1 MVGRGPSQGPG
12 PSRLRTWLAWAAQ
25 RNSGSCPSMWT
36 AGWTAVLAT
45 FPEHAPRKTWNVS
58 WMTQSSSKVMHSCG
72 RAVRRGRG
80 CLQGR
85 GLCFGTISPV
95 CRHGSLGCAHSQGC
109 LLDALPGG
117 CAMGIQL
124 CSCPRRQSADTSPV
138 HSADA
143 LLLLFPALG
152 TQLVPI
158 SAPHGHGLAWPT
170 RVLTLSR
177 QPLHTPPFPLLLC
190 PAQTPAGMCPA
201 LYLKWACLQPTLDI
215 RSFKSTSLGSA
226 TVGVQLG

>member
-1 MVGRGPSQGPG
+1 MEWWGGALPRVPG

-85 GLCFGTISPV
+85 GLCFGTIRPV
-95 CRHGSLGCAHSQGC
+95 CRRGSLGCAHSQGR

-117 CAMGIQL
+117 CAMAH
-124 CSCPRRQSADTSPV
+124 SCV
-138 HSADA
+138 
-143 LLLLFPALG
+143 PALTG
-152 TQLVPI
+152 SQQTPALCTRLMLCFFCFLPWAL
-158 SAPHGHGLAWPT
+158 SSYLSLPHMDMAWPCPH
-170 RVLTLSR
+170 VSLALSR
-177 QPLHTPPFPLLLC
+177 QP
-190 PAQTPAGMCPA
+190 
-201 LYLKWACLQPTLDI
+201 I
-215 RSFKSTSLGSA
+215 
-226 TVGVQLG
+226 